1 VSERPPSN
9 PSGEPAAHGEGDAPP
24 ILERTGTPASHGK
37 IGQLLA
43 GSGLLFEA
51 WRLLRRE
58 RSLWPLALVPMVFS
72 TCAVALALSL
82 IFAYAGELY
91 AGIEA
96 TLPAFDVSAWFQWIW
111 LGPAKL
117 AIWLLGYLVFALA
130 AGLALVLA
138 LMLASVAAAPFLDAL
153 SQRAERLAAGEVVD
167 MTGSGWTGLARDA
180 RRSLWSEVQRMSTF
194 LAIWA
199 VLFGAGFVIPG
210 AHLITGPLL
219 LGVTILFLP
228 LEYSGYTLDRRQLS
242 FRERRAWV
250 SSHLPRM
257 AGFGIAA
264 FISCLVP
271 GVNLMMIP
279 VLVVAGTLLVLQT
292 PPRSAAPLER
302 GGSDPPR
309 QPAPR

>member
-1 VSERPPSN
+1 VSERPPSDR
-9 PSGEPAAHGEGDAPP
+9 SGDPAAHPADDAPR
-24 ILERTGTPASHGK
+24 ILERAGPPASRHG

-43 GSGLLFEA
+43 GFGLLFEA

-58 RSLWPLALVPMVFS
+58 RSLWPLALVPVAFS
-72 TCAVALALSL
+72 ACAVALALSL
-82 IFAYAGELY
+82 VFAYAGELY
-91 AGIEA
+91 VGIES
-96 TLPAFDVSAWFQWIW
+96 TLPVFDVSAWYQWIW
-111 LGPAKL
+111 LGPVKL
-117 AIWLLGYLVFALA
+117 AIRLLGYLVF
-130 AGLALVLA
+130 GLMVGLVLVLA

-153 SQRAERLAAGEVVD
+153 SQRTERLAAGEVLD
-167 MTGSGWTGLARDA
+167 MSGSGWTELVQDA
-180 RRSLWSEVQRMSTF
+180 RRSLWNELQRMLTF
-194 LAIWA
+194 LGIWA
-199 VLFGAGFVIPG
+199 VLFGTGLVIPG

-219 LGVTILFLP
+219 MGVTILFLP

-264 FISCLVP
+264 FISCFVP

-292 PPRSAAPLER
+292 PPSPAGPLEPR
-302 GGSDPPR
+302 NGDPPLQAAAR
-309 QPAPR
+309 